1 MVSKR
6 PNFVVIGIIE
16 KPRGLKGEVKIK
28 PLTDHPDRFKRL
40 SDVYLENKFEKME
53 PIAIS
58 KVSVCG
64 SSVYAF
70 IEGISNREQAQKLA
84 GCYLSIKYED
94 VLPLP
99 SGQFYHFQLEGLR
112 VETESG
118 CTLGEIKEVL
128 DLSANDVLVVR
139 EGDKERLI
147 PYIKDVILKVD
158 IDGGVVVINPIEGL
172 LD

>member
-1 MVSKR
+1 VSKR
-6 PNFVVIGIIE
+6 PDFVVIGIIE

-40 SDVYLENKFEKME
+40 SDVYVENKFEKME
-53 PIAIS
+53 SIAIS
-58 KVSVCG
+58 KVSVYG

-84 GCYLSIKYED
+84 GCYLLIKYED

-99 SGQFYHFQLEGLR
+99 NGQFYYFQLEGLR
-112 VETESG
+112 VETKSG
-118 CTLGEIKEVL
+118 RTLGQIEEVL
-128 DLSANDVLVVR
+128 DLSANDVLVVQG
-139 EGDKERLI
+139 EDKERLI

-158 IDGGVVVINPIEGL
+158 IEGGVVVINPIAGL